1 MLADASAPTLQTGLH
16 ASTWKLPPL
25 ILHPFS
31 DAKGPGKLIESSRA
45 SLKMQGLLPA
55 GESTRSDLE
64 GVMFEGRYSELR
76 MLYYV
81 GKDINRWV
89 EQCLDCIRRTDAGL
103 APRIQSQSLLTLLIQ
118 NTPAHVREK
127 LQKWGVSDY
136 RALFSRGLGLNLI
149 FANAP
154 ERSALTE
161 EFVCNYYRYSDQVF
175 CSYQSG
181 TSHTVLDPALFHF
194 DLFSSGEY
202 SRILERLWDKG

>member
-1 MLADASAPTLQTGLH
+1 MLADTSVTTLQTELH

-31 DAKGPGKLIESSRA
+31 DAKGPRKLIESSRA
-45 SLKMQGLLPA
+45 SMKMRGLLPT
-55 GESTRSDLE
+55 GDYTRSELE
-64 GVMFEGRYSELR
+64 GMLFEGRFSELR

-81 GKDINRWV
+81 GKDINRWA
-89 EQCLDCIRRTDAGL
+89 EQCLDCIRRRDAGL
-103 APRIQSQSLLTLLIQ
+103 APQIRAQSLVTLLIQ

-127 LQKWGVSDY
+127 LQKWGVADY

-161 EFVCNYYRYSDQVF
+161 EFVHNYHRYSDQVF
-175 CSYQSG
+175 CSYQSE

-202 SRILERLWDKG
+202 SRMLERLWDKV